1 MPRPYVTLILAASAD
16 GKIAPARRGAAHF
29 SSRQDKTHLEE
40 QVALADAV
48 LMGASTVR
56 DYSKAFLVK
65 EERLLQARKERKQ
78 SAQPLTIVC
87 SRSLNLD
94 PQLPFFQQPLSRILL
109 TGKSNPV
116 AEKKF
121 MGLAEIWKCT
131 NAASSSA
138 EVDFHQAL
146 TRLFNQGVHR
156 LAALGGGE
164 VAAQLFALGLIDEWW
179 LTICPLVLGGTT
191 SPSPVEGVGF
201 IVGQNAPQLELLS
214 CQSIGSE
221 LYLHYLVKSSAV
233 HIPK

>member
-1 MPRPYVTLILAASAD
+1 MPRPHVTLILASSAD

-29 SSRQDKTHLEE
+29 SSSHDKAHLEE

-48 LMGASTVR
+48 LMGAATIR
-56 DYSKAFLVK
+56 DYSMAFLVK
-65 EERLLQARKERKQ
+65 DEMLLQARRERNQ

-94 PQLPFFQQPLSRILL
+94 PDLPFFQQPLSRILL
-109 TGKSNPV
+109 TGRSNPT

-121 MGLAEIWKCT
+121 TGLAEIWKCST
-131 NAASSSA
+131 EVSASA

-146 TRLFNQGVHR
+146 TRLFDQGVRR

-179 LTICPLVLGGTT
+179 LTLCPLVLGGTT
-191 SPSPVEGVGF
+191 SPSPVEGMGF
-201 IVGQNAPQLELLS
+201 VVGQNAPQLELLS
-214 CQSIGSE
+214 CHSVGDE
-221 LYLHYLVKSSAV
+221 LYLHYRVRIL
-233 HIPK
+233 

>member
-1 MPRPYVTLILAASAD
+1 MPRPHVTLILAASAD

-29 SSRQDKTHLEE
+29 SSSEDKIHLEE

-56 DYSKAFLVK
+56 DYSTAFLVK
-65 EERLLQARKERKQ
+65 QEALLKARSERNQ

-94 PQLPFFQQPLSRILL
+94 PNLPFFQQPLSRILL
-109 TGKSNPV
+109 TGKSDPE

-121 MGLAEIWKCT
+121 TGLAEIWRCSSE
-131 NAASSSA
+131 ASASPG
-138 EVDFHQAL
+138 VDFHQAM
-146 TRLFNQGVHR
+146 TRLFDRGVRHI
-156 LAALGGGE
+156 AALGGGE

-179 LTICPLVLGGTT
+179 LTLCPVVLGGTT
-191 SPSPVEGVGF
+191 SPSPVEGMGF

-214 CQSIGSE
+214 CHSVADE
-221 LYLHYLVKSSAV
+221 LFLHYRVKLPYRRS
-233 HIPK
+233 

>member
-1 MPRPYVTLILAASAD
+1 MPRPHVTLILASSAD

-29 SSRQDKTHLEE
+29 SSSRDKAHLEE

-56 DYSKAFLVK
+56 DYSTAFLIK
-65 EERLLQARKERKQ
+65 EEGLLQARRERNQ

-94 PQLPFFQQPLSRILL
+94 PKLPFFQQPLSRILL

-121 MGLAEIWKCT
+121 TGFAEIWRC
-131 NAASSSA
+131 NAELGST

-146 TRLFNQGVHR
+146 TRLFDQGVRR

-179 LTICPLVLGGTT
+179 LTLCPLVLGGTT
-191 SPSPVEGVGF
+191 SPSPVEGIGF
-201 IVGQNAPQLELLS
+201 VVGQNVPQLELLS
-214 CQSIGSE
+214 CQRVDDE
-221 LYLHYLVKSSAV
+221 LYLHYRVRPQAV
-233 HIPK
+233 QSPA

>member
-1 MPRPYVTLILAASAD
+1 MPRPYVTLILASSAD
-16 GKIAPARRGAAHF
+16 GKIAPAHRGAAHF
-29 SSRQDKTHLEE
+29 SSSQDKTHLEE

-56 DYSKAFLVK
+56 DYSTAFLVK
-65 EERLLQARKERKQ
+65 QEILLQARRERNQ

-94 PQLPFFQQPLSRILL
+94 PNLPFFRQPLSRILL
-109 TGKSNPV
+109 TGKSNPE

-121 MGLAEIWKCT
+121 IGLADIWRCST
-131 NAASSSA
+131 EASISPP

-146 TRLFNQGVHR
+146 TRLFDQGVRH

-179 LTICPLVLGGTT
+179 LTLCPVVLGGTT
-191 SPSPVEGVGF
+191 SPSPVGGIGF
-201 IVGQNAPQLELLS
+201 VVGQNAPQLELQS
-214 CQSIGSE
+214 CRSIGDE
-221 LYLHYLVKSSAV
+221 LYLHYRVKPYAV
-233 HIPK
+233 